1 MTNPRDPFSNAQ
13 AVARYAEDLPRKVP
27 GFADLQR
34 MVTLLLEEHAPEA
47 ARILVLGAGGGLEL
61 RAFAMAHSGWRFDGV
76 DPSGEMLKLAEQTLG
91 PLATQVNLQQGYIHQ
106 ASEGPFDG
114 GACLLT
120 LHFLS
125 DDERRQTLAQ
135 VHRRLKRGAPFV
147 VAHMSFP
154 QGEGERAQWLS
165 RYTAFAVSSG
175 LEPDRAKGAALAID
189 KHLNILT
196 PEQDEAILRE
206 AGFSEVSLFYAGFAF
221 RGWVADA

>member
-1 MTNPRDPFSNAQ
+1 
-13 AVARYAEDLPRKVP
+13 
-27 GFADLQR
+27 
-34 MVTLLLEEHAPEA
+34 
-47 ARILVLGAGGGLEL
+47 
-61 RAFAMAHSGWRFDGV
+61 MAHSGWRFDGV